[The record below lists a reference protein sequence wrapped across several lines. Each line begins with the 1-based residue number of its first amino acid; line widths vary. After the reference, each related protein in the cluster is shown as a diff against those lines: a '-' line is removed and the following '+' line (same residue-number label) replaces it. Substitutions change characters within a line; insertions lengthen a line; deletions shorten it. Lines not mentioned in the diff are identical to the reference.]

1 MNFKLRGYRYGSC
14 IWSSH
19 VINQD
24 LVAGII
30 GCLHV
35 TVFCCPHMVGKYEIR
50 LLKNLLIGENVRI
63 KDSVKS

>member
-1 MNFKLRGYRYGSC
+1 M
-14 IWSSH
+14 
-19 VINQD
+19 
-24 LVAGII
+24 AGII